1 MSLLDAQNLINDP
14 GALALGEE
22 LLAHWG
28 ASFAGNSPAA
38 MALLYSEGSML
49 YGSKTELFLGS
60 EGAMRYFS
68 GLAPRR
74 SRAVQFTE
82 VAASFAGESVL
93 AVAAIATFLVS
104 DAPALVTRFTQ
115 TWVKTDGGWRVI
127 SHHASPKK
135 PFPV

>member
-1 MSLLDAQNLINDP
+1 MNSSATELGGKLLTV
-14 GALALGEE
+14 
-22 LLAHWG
+22 W
-28 ASFAGNSPAA
+28 ASAFAENSPAA
-38 MALLYSEGSML
+38 MALLYQEGSML
-49 YGSKTELFLGS
+49 YGSKVELFQGI

-82 VAASFAGESVL
+82 VTASFAGASV
-93 AVAAIATFLVS
+93 VAIAATASFSMS
-104 DAPALVTRFTQ
+104 DAPPLVTRFTQ
-115 TWVKTDGGWRVI
+115 TWVKSSDEWRVL